1 MVDDILLNKTAI
13 IERCLKRIEEEY
25 LGHESELESDFTR
38 QDSIVLNLQRACE
51 AAIDAAMHLVRV
63 HRLGVPQSSRDAFV
77 LLEKSGRLIPDLGA
91 SMQSMVGF
99 LNVAVHAYQEL
110 SMTIL
115 RSILESRLDDF
126 RRFSS
131 WLIASQ

>member
-1 MVDDILLNKTAI
+1 MVDDILLNKAAI
-13 IERCLKRIEEEY
+13 IERCLKRIGEEY
-25 LGHESELESDFTR
+25 VGHEVELESDFTR

-77 LLEKSGRLIPDLGA
+77 MLEKSGCLAGELAA

-99 LNVAVHAYQEL
+99 
-110 SMTIL
+110 
-115 RSILESRLDDF
+115 
-126 RRFSS
+126 
-131 WLIASQ
+131 